1 MTDTDCIFCKLAA
14 GEIPSTKVLETER
27 VLAFRD
33 LHPKAPTHV
42 LVIPKTHYAN
52 VAELTA
58 ADPAL
63 AAEVLAA
70 AAEVAA
76 SEGVAETGWNLLAN
90 TGAEAGQTIFHVH
103 FHVLGG
109 KSFEPLLAG

>member
-1 MTDTDCIFCKLAA
+1 MTDCLFCKIVA
-14 GEIPSTKVLETER
+14 GDVPSTKVLETEH

-33 LHPKAPTHV
+33 IQPKAPTHV

-52 VAELTA
+52 IAELTA

-63 AAEVLAA
+63 AGEVLAA
-70 AAEVAA
+70 AAGIAE
-76 SEGVAETGWNLLAN
+76 SEGIAETGWNLLGN

-109 KSFEPLLAG
+109 KSFEPLLAA